1 MRQPLRIGLPTSSF
15 LPSLGGAEVGLHNI
29 AKRLAARGHRPFVFA
44 PASNVRAL
52 RQLGTKLP
60 YEVVSL
66 PPKLMTLVER
76 APEAAMRVLEL
87 FFRWARWRYRIDVWH
102 GTIGYPI
109 GTGLG
114 FFARNGDAPVLVRCA
129 GEDIQID
136 RTVKYGLR
144 QNPGIDALMRRWLPE
159 VPLLVAITQSVADE
173 YRAIGIS
180 DNRII
185 HIPNG
190 VDLGRFRNPARSR
203 TEIRCKYGIADG
215 NFLFLCVGRN
225 HPKKNM
231 TGLIAA
237 AKRLAERPQ
246 LPPWTLLI
254 AGRDVPKL
262 RPMIEEASL
271 QDKVVLIDEL
281 GHLTSEDLPVQEL
294 VDLYVAA
301 DTFVFPSLIETFGIV
316 IVEAMAASLP
326 VITSDAPGC
335 RDIVVRG
342 RYGLMVD
349 PCDSTA
355 LAAAMGRLLTD
366 EAERK
371 RLVDMSRQRARDFD
385 WDTIVEHYLNTYETL
400 LSRAVKA

>member
-1 MRQPLRIGLPTSSF
+1 MRRRLRIGLPTSSF

-52 RQLGTKLP
+52 RQSGTTLP
-60 YEVVSL
+60 YDVVSL

-114 FFARNGDAPVLVRCA
+114 FFARSGDVPALVRCA

-144 QNPGIDALMRRWLPE
+144 QNPRVDALMRRWLPH

-180 DNRII
+180 DNRIA

-190 VDLGRFRNPARSR
+190 VDLNRFHNPQRSR
-203 TEIRCKYGIADG
+203 VEIRRKYGVADG
-215 NFLFLCVGRN
+215 DFLFLCVGRN

-231 TGLIAA
+231 GGLIAGA
-237 AKRLAERPQ
+237 RILAQRTD
-246 LPPWTLLI
+246 LPPWRLLI
-254 AGRDVPKL
+254 AGNSVPKL
-262 RPMIEEASL
+262 QPLIEQAGLRE
-271 QDKVVLIDEL
+271 KIVLIDEV

-294 VDLYVAA
+294 VDLYTAA
-301 DTFVFPSLIETFGIV
+301 DAFVFPSLIETFGIV

-326 VITSDAPGC
+326 VIVSDGLGC
-335 RDIVVRG
+335 RDIVDHG
-342 RYGLMVD
+342 RYGIMVPAQD
-349 PCDSTA
+349 AAA
-355 LAAAMGRLLTD
+355 LADSMSKVLTD
-366 EAERK
+366 PAERE
-371 RLVDMSRQRARDFD
+371 RLIALSRTRARMFD
-385 WDTIVEHYLNTYETL
+385 WNNVVDLYESAYADL
-400 LSRAVKA
+400 IRAQ

>member
-1 MRQPLRIGLPTSSF
+1 MRQLLRIGLPTSSF

-52 RQLGTKLP
+52 RQSGTKLP

-66 PPKLMTLVER
+66 PPKLMMLVER
-76 APEAAMRVLEL
+76 APEVAMRVLEL

-114 FFARNGDAPVLVRCA
+114 FFARNGDVPTLVRCA

-144 QNPGIDALMRRWLPE
+144 QNPRVDAMMRRWLPQ

-180 DNRII
+180 DNRIA

-190 VDLGRFRNPARSR
+190 VDLSRFRNPARSR
-203 TEIRCKYGIADG
+203 HEIRRKYEIPDG

-231 TGLIAA
+231 GGLIAG
-237 AKRLAERPQ
+237 AKILAERTD

-262 RPMIEEASL
+262 QPMIEEADL
-271 QDKVVLIDEL
+271 QNKVVLIDEV
-281 GHLTSEDLPVQEL
+281 GHLSSEDLPVQEL
-294 VDLYVAA
+294 VDLYAAA

-326 VITSDAPGC
+326 VITADAPGC

-349 PCDSTA
+349 PSDSAA
-355 LAAAMGRLLTD
+355 LADTMNRVLTD
-366 EAERK
+366 ERERK
-371 RLVDMSRQRARDFD
+371 RLVEMSRHRARDFD
-385 WDTIVEHYLNTYETL
+385 WDTIVDHYLNTYESL
-400 LSRAVKA
+400 LSRAAKS